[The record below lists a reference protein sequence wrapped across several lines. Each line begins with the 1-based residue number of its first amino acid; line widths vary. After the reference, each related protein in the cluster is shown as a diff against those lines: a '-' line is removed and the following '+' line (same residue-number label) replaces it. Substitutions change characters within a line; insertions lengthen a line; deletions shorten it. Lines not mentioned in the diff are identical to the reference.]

1 MSGEWHKVWAWAVSE
16 WHRGLSWMVDHPAAT
31 TAVTTFIVT
40 LVGASLI
47 LWLLAYATARVVIR
61 RVFNNMDAATI
72 RETTAA
78 LQRSQAES
86 VNSIRE
92 SNARAEAELREIARQ
107 LNEQAAGMV
116 EHLRDGHLPIQLI
129 ASTPEER
136 QTLEAMIS
144 RASTPRVVYRNASS
158 RRTKDEKARE
168 SLPTAWQH
176 VLKDDDEEGD
186 PCPMMIETE
195 PPPPKPEA
203 KTKPRPRPKPPKNR
217 WG

>member
-1 MSGEWHKVWAWAVSE
+1 MSGEWHKVWAWVVSE
-16 WHRGLSWMVDHPAAT
+16 WHRGLAWCVDHPAVT
-31 TAVTTFIVT
+31 TSVTTFVVT
-40 LVGASLI
+40 LLGASLI

-61 RVFNNMDAATI
+61 KVFNNMDAATI

-78 LQRSQAES
+78 LQRSQAEA
-86 VNSIRE
+86 VNALRE

-136 QTLEAMIS
+136 QTLEAMVS

-158 RRTKDEKARE
+158 RKTKDKKARE

-186 PCPMMIETE
+186 SCPMIKTE
-195 PPPPKPEA
+195 PPPPPPPESKP
-203 KTKPRPRPKPPKNR
+203 KRPIPKPKPGKNR
-217 WG
+217 